1 MQAHACVLSGKG
13 SLQTRRVRESSGGEA
28 EEAEEEEE
36 WDERKGEIYTYLKD
50 THGKF

>member
-1 MQAHACVLSGKG
+1 MLSGKG

-36 WDERKGEIYTYLKD
+36 CVKGRGTFILSITYMTD
-50 THGKF
+50 TRGKF